1 MEQLYDKLLKY
12 SQGDYYPCHMPGH
25 KRQPMTHVLRH
36 TGALDITEIEGFDN
50 LHHCQGILK
59 EAQACAARIYGA
71 DAAYYLVNG
80 STGGILSAVSAAV
93 SPKGHILMAR
103 NCHKS
108 AYHAAYLRNLHIS
121 YLMPELLEADGI
133 CKALSPEQVEQALAA
148 HTETEA
154 VLIVSPSYE
163 GIIADI
169 AGIAEAVHKYGRVL
183 IVDEAHGAHL
193 GFHPGWPENSSRQGA
208 DIVIQSLHKTLPS
221 LTQTALLHVNGGRVD
236 RDRLQRFL
244 GIYQSSSPSYVMMA
258 GMGEAVALMEKDGH
272 RLCGQFLIYWKKMLH
287 DLEAC
292 QYLQVLTAEA
302 TGQIHDIG
310 KLVVSTAGT
319 GLSGQ
324 ELYDILLEKY
334 HLQMEMAARTY
345 VLAMFTVADTKEGYH
360 RLTGALLEIDA
371 EIGAEKNMQKTSVT
385 KNGIQG
391 SDTLNFRMSVST
403 PRQYLELWDAWD
415 REKEL
420 VKLEDTAGRTAGE
433 FISLYPPGSPVLV
446 PGECIEER
454 TIECIREYIRQKLP
468 VHGVTEKNNAVYVTV
483 VKEYL
488 E

>member
-12 SQGDYYPCHMPGH
+12 SQEDYYPYHMPGH

-36 TGALDITEIEGFDN
+36 TGALDITEIDGFDN

-59 EAQACAARIYGA
+59 EAQAHAARVYGA
-71 DAAYYLVNG
+71 DATYYLVNG

-93 SPKGHILMAR
+93 PPKGHILMAR

-108 AYHAAYLRNLHIS
+108 AYHAAYLRKLHIS
-121 YLMPELLEADGI
+121 YLMPEMLEADGI
-133 CKALSPEQVEQALAA
+133 CKALTPEQVEQALAA
-148 HTETEA
+148 NTETGA

-169 AGIAEAVHKYGRVL
+169 AGIAEAVHKYGRIL

-193 GFHPGWPENSSRQGA
+193 GFHPEWPENSNRQGA

-221 LTQTALLHVNGGRVD
+221 LTQTALLHVNGSRVD
-236 RDRLQRFL
+236 RDRLQRFW

-258 GMGEAVALMEKDGH
+258 GMGEAVTLMEKDGH
-272 RLCGQFLIYWKKMLH
+272 RLCGQFLVYWKKMVH

-292 QYLQVLTAEA
+292 QNLHVLTSEA

-334 HLQMEMAARTY
+334 HLQTEMAAATY
-345 VLAMFTVADTKEGYH
+345 VLAMFTVADSEEGYR
-360 RLTGALLEIDA
+360 RLTEAVLKIDA
-371 EIGAEKNMQKTSVT
+371 EMSKEKNMQKDSRPEN
-385 KNGIQG
+385 KIQG
-391 SDTLNFRMSVST
+391 MDALNFPMADGA
-403 PRQYLELWDAWD
+403 PRQELELGDAWD
-415 REKEL
+415 GEKET
-420 VKLEDTAGRTAGE
+420 VKLEDAAGRTAGE

-446 PGECIEER
+446 PGECIEEQ
-454 TIECIREYIRQKLP
+454 TIKCIREYIRQKLP
-468 VHGVTEKNNAVYVTV
+468 VHGVTEKNNAVYVSV
-483 VKEYL
+483 VK
-488 E
+488 